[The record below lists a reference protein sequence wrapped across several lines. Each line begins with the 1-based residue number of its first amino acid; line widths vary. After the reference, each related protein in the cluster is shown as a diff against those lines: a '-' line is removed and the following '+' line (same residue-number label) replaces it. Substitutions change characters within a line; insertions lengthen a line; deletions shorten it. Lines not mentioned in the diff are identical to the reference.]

1 MSAEPGYWRRM
12 GAWMQAG
19 LIVHTLV
26 VDRAPVDVAGLEKWC
41 SANMAFGG
49 DVRRLADCRIEPMV
63 MGSQLGA
70 KSLRYEIAMRLL
82 SLKAR
87 HEAAGRM
94 VPMAQE
100 IEMALGRMS
109 EEGIG
114 SFVPVPGPC
123 DLHLCRTESIPVELA
138 EWLEPLW
145 EANDATQALE
155 FLAGASQ
162 LFMIDGDHV
171 EHSKNAVEGLAD
183 GDGPKFE
190 DILPGLYSASV
201 VAAAVR
207 NAELANAIGDVVSR
221 LARTVSGQHEVEWAI
236 RVLLQAAAA
245 YEDEADW
252 ARWLEDRTVGL
263 ATNLPAVPNTCLAVF
278 LWYLEGMEP
287 VLPIELWFHVR
298 AKRIATAGADS
309 LDPMERS

>member
-1 MSAEPGYWRRM
+1 
-12 GAWMQAG
+12 
-19 LIVHTLV
+19 
-26 VDRAPVDVAGLEKWC
+26 
-41 SANMAFGG
+41 
-49 DVRRLADCRIEPMV
+49 
-63 MGSQLGA
+63 
-70 KSLRYEIAMRLL
+70 
-82 SLKAR
+82 
-87 HEAAGRM
+87 M